1 VIYTLLG
8 SCRRH
13 GVNLFDHLQNLFT
26 RLPGAMITQIQE
38 FTPAARAGI
47 KARNRLLMKAV

>member
-38 FTPAARAGI
+38 FTPAARTGI
-47 KARNRLLMKAV
+47 KARNRLLMKVV